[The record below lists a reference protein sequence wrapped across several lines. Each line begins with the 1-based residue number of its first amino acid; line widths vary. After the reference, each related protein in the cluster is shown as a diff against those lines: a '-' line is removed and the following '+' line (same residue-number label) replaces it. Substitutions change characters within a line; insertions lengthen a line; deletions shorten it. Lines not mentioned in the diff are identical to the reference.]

1 MRRRILPFDIWLC
14 LLLAVLAAWGTG
26 TAAEKVAQVVYEREV
41 AAHAPVAGEIGGQAG
56 KETFRAQNVEDLL
69 SHDTFTVVSPGI
81 EYRNHGSGY
90 YDGKYFQVLTLPSGD
105 RVAAWINGDSVQE
118 EGGSDYYSSDKI
130 LPLGRVVWEDLTR
143 NQTFLDQIQFRGP
156 LSRTDFYVDMA
167 GNTAVLDESQAL
179 ETPKVVVQ
187 VVTVLIVFASVH
199 MLGSKLGVFPAYFA
213 RKKEP
218 EWE

>member
-1 MRRRILPFDIWLC
+1 MPFDIWLC
-14 LLLAVLAAWGTG
+14 LVIAVLVAWGTG
-26 TAAEKVAQVVYEREV
+26 TVAEMLAQKLYEREV

-56 KETFRAQNVEDLL
+56 KDVFRAQNVEDLL

-81 EYRNHGSGY
+81 EYRNRGSGY
-90 YDGKYFQVLTLPSGD
+90 YGGKYLLALTLPSGE

-143 NQTFLDQIQFRGP
+143 NQTFLDQIQFKEP
-156 LSRTDFYVDMA
+156 LSRTDFYVDMV
-167 GNTAVLDESQAL
+167 GNTAVLAEDQAL
-179 ETPKVVVQ
+179 ETPKLVVQ
-187 VVTVLIVFASVH
+187 VLTVLIVFPLVH
-199 MLGSKLGVFPAYFA
+199 MLGSKFGVFPAYFA